1 MKIVWRSI
9 FAICILLAACTAT
22 FGQAVSQIAGT
33 AKDPSGA
40 VVPGVEITATQT
52 ETGLKR
58 TTATDESGAFVLPNL
73 PLGPYRLEATKMGF
87 RTYVQTGIVLQVGAS
102 PDIAIAMGVG
112 QISESVNVEAN
123 AAQVETR
130 SVGVGNVIETQRIL
144 ELPLNGRQPTDLIP
158 LSGAAVQTAFSPSY
172 TMRTGVR
179 VAIAGSHEYSVQ
191 YNLDGAS
198 HIETYGGTGMPL
210 PFPEA
215 LQEFRLVTSTQDA
228 SGTGHSGASVNGV
241 TKSGTNNF
249 HGDVFYFIRNAAL
262 NGRDFFAKTDDKLK
276 RNQFGGVMGGA
287 IKKDKLFYFV
297 GYQGTLVRQTPSGD
311 LRFVPTVKMRQ
322 GDYSDFVASNC
333 GKLNPGELDANN
345 HLTRSLSPA
354 AVKIAALLPAATNAC
369 GLVVTGNPLSENQL
383 QVPVRLDY
391 QISDKQSLF
400 GRYLATRIDTKL
412 PHDINPNDVLT
423 STGVGTDDMSQSL
436 ALGDTY
442 VFGPTV
448 VNSFRVFGNRIGSFK
463 PHAETFGPADV
474 GVQNYYSYIPNFMS
488 LSVTGGFSIGTPSN
502 FSTSTTGYTN
512 FGLNDDVNW
521 IRGSHQISF
530 GVNAMRAILVG
541 NSYAW
546 APGFFAFTGGVT
558 GNGMTDFLVGR
569 AAQLHQ
575 ANPNPN
581 YSTQNFFGLYVG
593 DTWKVNSKLTVNYG
607 LRWNPFIPLQF
618 MQSDTTNFS
627 LTNFYAGVKSKIVSN
642 APPGFS
648 YPGDAGFAGRS
659 GMDSAYNHYEP
670 RIGLAFD
677 PFGDGKTAI
686 RAGVGT
692 AYDFIFQGVHQNTSS
707 VNPYRITVLAN
718 GVSLDNPYAN
728 VAGGNP
734 FPYTYDKNNLKFRYA
749 PDYQGFYLMP
759 KDLRTTQQYQ
769 WNFGIQRQFTPALFA
784 SATYIGSQL
793 IHTWTAIDL
802 NPGQF
807 VAGSSPTAT
816 GCPQNASTGL
826 FPNSCLQNI
835 DRRRLLNNAN
845 PAGAGTVIGIMT
857 NMDDGGTQRY
867 NALLLT
873 ATWRTQNLN
882 LSANYT
888 WSHCHGLP
896 YTSVANIG
904 AAYTHEQY
912 QNNGPVDRGIDNGD
926 CVVGNLDQRHIA
938 NVTAVINTGK
948 GMGSRAARWLTSNWS
963 VSTIYTARSGWPVTP
978 YLAND
983 QAVNGLFA
991 NAGGYQ
997 IAQRPNQVLVDTAS
1011 PTRGQGCTPA
1021 PCVSWLNPSAFA
1033 LPALGTYG
1041 NMGTGSV
1048 RAPGF
1053 FEWDQAIV
1061 REFRVREGQSVEF
1074 RAEAFNVTNSVR
1086 FYMAPGPN
1094 GDNSTRFGTS
1104 QFGSIYQAAS
1114 TTGSTSLSGAG
1125 GRVVQFALKYV
1136 F

>member
-1 MKIVWRSI
+1 MKIATSR
-9 FAICILLAACTAT
+9 LLAAVVLVCLSGSA
-22 FGQAVSQIAGT
+22 FAQAVSQISGT

-40 VVPGVEITATQT
+40 VVPGVEISATQT
-52 ETGLKR
+52 DTGLKR
-58 TTATDESGAFVLPNL
+58 ATTTDESGAFIFPNL
-73 PLGPYRLEATKMGF
+73 PLGPYKLEATKMGF
-87 RTYVQTGIVLQVGAS
+87 RSYVQTGIVLQVGTS
-102 PDIAIAMGVG
+102 PEINIAMGVG
-112 QISESVNVEAN
+112 QVSESVQVEAN

-130 SVGVGNVIETQRIL
+130 NVGVGNVIESQRIL

-158 LSGAAVQTAFSPSY
+158 LSGAAVQTAFSPGY

-179 VAIAGSHEYSVQ
+179 VAVAGGHEYSVQ

-198 HIETYGGTGMPL
+198 HLETYGGTGMPL

-215 LQEFRLVTSTQDA
+215 LQEFKLVTSTQDA
-228 SGTGHSGASVNGV
+228 SGSGHSSASVNGV

-262 NGRDFFAKTDDKLK
+262 NGRDFFARTDDKLK

-297 GYQGTLVRQTPSGD
+297 GYQGTLVRQTPSGTIN
-311 LRFVPTVKMRQ
+311 FVPTAKMLQ
-322 GDYSDFVASNC
+322 GDFSDYVTSRC
-333 GKLNPGELDANN
+333 GNLNAGVLDANSRFT
-345 HLTRSLSPA
+345 LPMSA
-354 AVKIAALLPAATNAC
+354 AARNIAAKLPAATNAC
-369 GLVVTGNPLSENQL
+369 GLIVTGNPLSENQL

-391 QISDKQSLF
+391 QMSEKQSF
-400 GRYLATRIDTKL
+400 FARYLVTRIDTKL
-412 PHDINPNDVLT
+412 PYDINPADVIT
-423 STGVGTDDMSQSL
+423 STGVGADDMSQSL

-442 VFGPTV
+442 VFGPTL
-448 VNSFRVFGNRIGSFK
+448 VNSFRIFGNRVGSFK
-463 PHAETFGPADV
+463 PHADTFGPSDV
-474 GVQNYYSYIPNFMS
+474 GVQNYYTYIPNFMS
-488 LSVTGGFSIGTPSN
+488 FAVTGGFSIGTPSN

-512 FGLNDDVNW
+512 FGFNDDVNW
-521 IRGSHQISF
+521 IRGAHQFSF
-530 GVNAMRAILVG
+530 GVNAMRAVLVG

-558 GNGMTDFLVGR
+558 GQGLADFLTGR

-581 YSTQNFFGLYVG
+581 YSTQNFLGLYAADV
-593 DTWKVNSKLTVNYG
+593 WKVNSRLTVNYG
-607 LRWNPFIPLQF
+607 IRWNPFIPLQF

-627 LTNFYAGVKSKIVSN
+627 LTNFYGGIRSKVVPN

-648 YPGDAGFAGRS
+648 FPGDEGFAGRS
-659 GMDSAYNHYEP
+659 GMNSALNHFEP
-670 RIGLAFD
+670 RVGIAFD

-707 VNPYRITVLAN
+707 VNPYRITVLQN
-718 GVSLDNPYAN
+718 NVLLDNPYAN
-728 VAGGNP
+728 VPGGNP
-734 FPYTYDKNNLKFRYA
+734 FPYTYDKSNLQFRYL

-769 WNFGIQRQFTPALFA
+769 WNIGIQRQFTQSLFA

-807 VAGSSPTAT
+807 IPGTCSAG
-816 GCPQNASTGL
+816 QYGL
-826 FPNSCLQNI
+826 AAAGPCSQLANI
-835 DRRRLLNNAN
+835 NQRRLLNLNN
-845 PAGAGTVIGIMT
+845 PAAAGTVIGTMT

-873 ATWRTQNLN
+873 ATYRKPNLN

-888 WSHCHGLP
+888 WSHCYGLP
-896 YTSVANIG
+896 YTTVANIG

-912 QNNGPVDRGIDNGD
+912 QNNGPVDRAIDYGD

-938 NVTAVINTGK
+938 NITAVINTGK
-948 GMGSRAARWLTSNWS
+948 GVGNSIAKWLTSNWS
-963 VSTIYTARSGWPVTP
+963 VSTIYTARSGWAVTP
-978 YLAND
+978 YLATD
-983 QAVNGLFA
+983 RAVNGIFA

-1011 PTRGQGCTPA
+1011 PTRGQGCSPA

-1033 LPALGTYG
+1033 LPDLGAYG

-1053 FEWDQAIV
+1053 FEWDQALI
-1061 REFRVREGQSVEF
+1061 RGFRVREGQNVEF
-1074 RAEAFNVTNSVR
+1074 RAEAFNVTNSPR
-1086 FYMAPGPN
+1086 FYMSPAPN
-1094 GDNSTRFGTS
+1094 GDNSTRFGTA
-1104 QFGSIYQAAS
+1104 QFGTIFQAAS
-1114 TTGSTSLSGAG
+1114 TTGSTSLSGSG
-1125 GRVVQFALKYV
+1125 GRVLQFALKYV